1 MNQALSTIVV
11 AKWRSSP
18 AFPPLV
24 GDQPCSH
31 GGGNMRDP
39 GNEVGWW
46 HSPTVVHLLPHESR
60 SFLSVIRRQNFLFTV
75 KRFFLQVVTK
85 RPPPSHV
92 EVENYGFK
100 MFIFIMFILA
110 LIMIPIAIVWETRK
124 TYIKSTDAYK
134 GLAKWVF
141 RSFGYKI

>member
-1 MNQALSTIVV
+1 VVSHIVVVAEKQSSPSVPSLVLKILNLGWFHSTIVNLE
-11 AKWRSSP
+11 
-18 AFPPLV
+18 AFILLLKRV
-24 GDQPCSH
+24 LGA
-31 GGGNMRDP
+31 G
-39 GNEVGWW
+39 
-46 HSPTVVHLLPHESR
+46 HSVYSET
-60 SFLSVIRRQNFLFTV
+60 FL
-75 KRFFLQVVTK
+75 LQVVTK

-100 MFIFIMFILA
+100 MFIFVMFILA

>member
-1 MNQALSTIVV
+1 M
-11 AKWRSSP
+11 
-18 AFPPLV
+18 
-24 GDQPCSH
+24 
-31 GGGNMRDP
+31 
-39 GNEVGWW
+39 
-46 HSPTVVHLLPHESR
+46 VHLLSLESK
-60 SFLSVIRRQNFLFTV
+60 SFYSVIKTSFTV
-75 KRFFLQVVTK
+75 FTVRLFLQVVTK

>member
-1 MNQALSTIVV
+1 M
-11 AKWRSSP
+11 
-18 AFPPLV
+18 
-24 GDQPCSH
+24 
-31 GGGNMRDP
+31 
-39 GNEVGWW
+39 
-46 HSPTVVHLLPHESR
+46 
-60 SFLSVIRRQNFLFTV
+60 SVIRRQNFLFTV

>member
-1 MNQALSTIVV
+1 
-11 AKWRSSP
+11 
-18 AFPPLV
+18 
-24 GDQPCSH
+24 
-31 GGGNMRDP
+31 
-39 GNEVGWW
+39 
-46 HSPTVVHLLPHESR
+46 
-60 SFLSVIRRQNFLFTV
+60 
-75 KRFFLQVVTK
+75 
-85 RPPPSHV
+85 
-92 EVENYGFK
+92 

>member
-1 MNQALSTIVV
+1 M
-11 AKWRSSP
+11 
-18 AFPPLV
+18 
-24 GDQPCSH
+24 
-31 GGGNMRDP
+31 
-39 GNEVGWW
+39 
-46 HSPTVVHLLPHESR
+46 VHLLSLESK
-60 SFLSVIRRQNFLFTV
+60 SFYSVIKTSFKRQNILFTV
-75 KRFFLQVVTK
+75 RLFLQVVTK